1 MSDAG
6 DVPPRDDVDV
16 ERRKLE
22 RLVPEIVK
30 RVLEAG
36 FEKLSEGP
44 ENMRRA
50 MGELRLPKE
59 AIGAVMSQ
67 LDDTKSGLYRIVAKE
82 VRDFLEQ
89 TNFADELTRALT
101 SLSFEVRTE
110 VRFIPNDA
118 KGRPTPEVKSNVSV
132 KRRNSTPPPA
142 PSPPR
147 EPEETTPDSTRRSP
161 TE

>member
-1 MSDAG
+1 MSDAD
-6 DVPPRDDVDV
+6 DVPPRDDVDF

-36 FEKLSEGP
+36 FEKLTEGP

-118 KGRPTPEVKSNVSV
+118 KGRPTPEVKSNMSV
-132 KRRNSTPPPA
+132 KRRTSSPPP
-142 PSPPR
+142 SPGSNR
-147 EPEETTPDSTRRSP
+147 EPEDPTPESTRRSP

>member
-1 MSDAG
+1 MSDAD

-16 ERRKLE
+16 EHRKLE

-89 TNFADELTRALT
+89 TNFADELTRALP

-132 KRRNSTPPPA
+132 KRRTPT
-142 PSPPR
+142 PSPVPSR
-147 EPEETTPDSTRRSP
+147 EPEDPTPESSRRSP

>member
-1 MSDAG
+1 MSDA
-6 DVPPRDDVDV
+6 DDESSRDDVDV
-16 ERRKLE
+16 EHRKLE
-22 RLVPEIVK
+22 RLVPEIIK

-44 ENMRRA
+44 ENMRRV

-59 AIGAVMSQ
+59 AIATVMSQ
-67 LDDTKSGLYRIVAKE
+67 LDDTKSGLYRVVAKE

-101 SLSFEVRTE
+101 TLSFEIRTE

-118 KGRPTPEVKSNVSV
+118 KGPPVPEVKSNVSV
-132 KRRNSTPPPA
+132 KRRTSTPPPA
-142 PSPPR
+142 PSSTKDPNDP
-147 EPEETTPDSTRRSP
+147 TPDSTRRSP

>member
-118 KGRPTPEVKSNVSV
+118 
-132 KRRNSTPPPA
+132 
-142 PSPPR
+142 
-147 EPEETTPDSTRRSP
+147 
-161 TE
+161 